1 MDYKKMTKSEL
12 LDEIELLN
20 AQLHNAQVDY
30 KELMK
35 VKDGLIK
42 SDYDLRKQMK
52 NTDKE
57 TVEQLEQ
64 LNAKVEEL
72 TKENESLLANV
83 DMDYKELVDDLQNQ
97 LETYKVETRK
107 TISDLKDEIKFIR
120 TEREALS
127 TNFNSL
133 AALFDDYIKA
143 FDDQHILYKVM
154 VRNSENTISLLKGKI
169 EKFNSKGE

>member
-72 TKENESLLANV
+72 TKENGSLLANV

>member
-57 TVEQLEQ
+57 TVDQLEQ

-72 TKENESLLANV
+72 TKENGSLLANV